1 MTLRVSLLPRQRRLE
16 IHGVLRG
23 IRYSRWRHYVDGS
36 GVNVR
41 KMVGNDLGLVR
52 FEQLNIYCS

>member
-1 MTLRVSLLPRQRRLE
+1 MTLRVSLLPRRRRSE

-23 IRYSRWRHYVDGS
+23 IPYSRWRHYVDGS

-41 KMVGNDLGLVR
+41 EMVSNDWGLVR
-52 FEQLNIYCS
+52 FE